1 MGSQVDVGANQKI
14 AKIFDINTTVL
25 SRQLPTL
32 ILFKNFEEVRRFPP
46 ITPDGEIPKVL
57 NYDGEQI
64 ERYFEF
70 RRVRILNV
78 LQKRQW
84 QIEGATPK

>member
-1 MGSQVDVGANQKI
+1 MNVGTNQKI

-32 ILFKNFEEVRRFPP
+32 VLFKNFEEVRRFPP
-46 ITPDGEIPKVL
+46 LNKEGEIPKVL

-70 RRVRILNV
+70 RRVRILNI
-78 LQKRQW
+78 LQKKQW
-84 QIEGATPK
+84 QLEGSPTK